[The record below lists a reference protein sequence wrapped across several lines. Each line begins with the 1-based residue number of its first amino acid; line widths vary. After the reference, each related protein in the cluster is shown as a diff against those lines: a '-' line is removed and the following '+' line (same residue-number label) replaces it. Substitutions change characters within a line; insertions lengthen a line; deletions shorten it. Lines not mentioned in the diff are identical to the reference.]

1 MARKQIEITQQMIDE
16 VERLS
21 AIGLNESQIS
31 ESIGIG
37 YSTFQRYKEHFGE
50 ALKKGKAA
58 LRERVSN
65 VLLSKMDGGDT
76 TALIFMAK
84 RLSLFQPSIEVK
96 APKTIKQAM
105 EELTAVYSAHA
116 RGEITENQA
125 DKMVSILD
133 KFIKGIEL
141 FEIEERL
148 KIIEERG
155 KNENN
160 KKTS

>member
-37 YSTFQRYKEHFGE
+37 YSTFQRYKEHFEE
-50 ALKKGKAA
+50 ALKKGKTT
-58 LRERVSN
+58 LRERVST
-65 VLLSKMDGGDT
+65 VLLSKIEGDT
-76 TALIFMAK
+76 TALIFIAK
-84 RLSLFQPSIEVK
+84 RLNLFQPSIEAK